1 MSSRLAGAILAL
13 TAAAL
18 LALSL
23 VTSAWWAGHPEVDG
37 RTIELKTVH
46 VGLHGAEGCNTGG
59 DGGCTSLTMPG
70 GFEITGYIGLG
81 VVGILTL
88 AALLLGIST
97 LRSAEGRKTLAKLVI
112 GLMAGAALVAIALIV
127 QGPKMTG
134 SARQISIPIGYG
146 MYLFWIGG
154 IIAIAGSVL
163 AMRPLPKP
171 ELRPSRA
178 AYAPGLDAPPSSS
191 QPVDMMAL
199 LQQDSL
205 RPAALGPEPM
215 IGRAVAPP
223 AGAALAGPAGPL
235 GAGSGQSPPL
245 FNAAPGLRPLYDAD
259 PNVGGSGGYVPQ
271 PQPPLPTQGPAPM
284 PRASV
289 SRMAGIPTP
298 ASIAVPDPP
307 PRSTSMGPAVGPP
320 PSPPSR
326 VPQLVPPRPV
336 SPTAPPVPLIP
347 PRSVSPTAPP
357 VPPMPN
363 RTRPLSVPPPPGAIS
378 ARLKASSVP
387 PPVRPGMPVPT
398 TPQTLA
404 AAVVPP
410 PPSYKLPVRAV
421 SDPGD
426 LGETIDRDAMKTLDR
441 GDEAAVQ
448 VGRPSTNGEV
458 GDSTDASVALPE
470 SESTDVRAPL
480 DTEESQIVRPP
491 TEGEE
496 AETNAI
502 EKQTLDVD
510 TSVQE
515 KVEPPAAE
523 PVAAVAAVAAEA
535 PAASTSAP
543 KIPITTA
550 PDSLPPPTEKQ
561 SATSGPSPACPQCEA
576 PMAWVEEHLR
586 FYCKSCRM
594 YF

>member
-70 GFEITGYIGLG
+70 GFEITGYIALG
-81 VVGILTL
+81 VVGILTI
-88 AALLLGIST
+88 AAILLGIST

-112 GLMAGAALVAIALIV
+112 GLMAGAALVAIVLIV

-146 MYLFWIGG
+146 MFVFWIGG
-154 IIAIAGSVL
+154 VTAVAGAVL

-178 AYAPGLDAPPSSS
+178 AYAPGLDAPPSPS

-199 LQQDSL
+199 LQQDAL

-215 IGRAVAPP
+215 MGRAVAPP
-223 AGAALAGPAGPL
+223 AGAGLAGPAGPL
-235 GAGSGQSPPL
+235 GAGSGHSPPL
-245 FNAAPGLRPLYDAD
+245 FNAAPGLRPLYDND
-259 PNVGGSGGYVPQ
+259 PNMGGSGGYVPL
-271 PQPPLPTQGPAPM
+271 PQPRLPSQGPMPV

-289 SRMAGIPTP
+289 AAMAGIPTP
-298 ASIAVPDPP
+298 ASIAVQEPP
-307 PRSTSMGPAVGPP
+307 SRTTSMGPAVGPP
-320 PSPPSR
+320 PPPPSR
-326 VPQLVPPRPV
+326 MPMIP
-336 SPTAPPVPLIP
+336 P

-357 VPPMPN
+357 VPSLPN
-363 RTRPLSVPPPPGAIS
+363 CTRPQSVPPPPGAIS

-387 PPVRPGMPVPT
+387 PPVRPGMQVPT

-404 AAVVPP
+404 GTMMPP

-470 SESTDVRAPL
+470 AESTDVRAPL
-480 DTEESQIVRPP
+480 DTEEAPIVRPP

-510 TSVQE
+510 TGVQE
-515 KVEPPAAE
+515 KVEPE
-523 PVAAVAAVAAEA
+523 PLAAVAAEPA
-535 PAASTSAP
+535 AASTSAP

-561 SATSGPSPACPQCEA
+561 AATSGPSPACPQCEA

>member
-70 GFEITGYIGLG
+70 GFEVTGYIALG
-81 VVGILTL
+81 VVGILTI
-88 AALLLGIST
+88 AAILLGIST
-97 LRSAEGRKTLAKLVI
+97 LRSAEGRKMLAKLVI

-134 SARQISIPIGYG
+134 STRQVSIPIGYG
-146 MYLFWIGG
+146 MFVFWIGG
-154 IIAIAGSVL
+154 VTAIAGAML

-178 AYAPGLDAPPSSS
+178 AYAPGLDAPPSPS

-199 LQQDSL
+199 LQQDTL
-205 RPAALGPEPM
+205 RPALGPEPM
-215 IGRAVAPP
+215 MGRAVAPP
-223 AGAALAGPAGPL
+223 AGAGLAGPAGPL
-235 GAGSGQSPPL
+235 GVGSGQAPPL
-245 FNAAPGLRPLYDAD
+245 FNAAPGLRPLYEND
-259 PNVGGSGGYVPQ
+259 PNMGGSGGYVPQ
-271 PQPPLPTQGPAPM
+271 PHPRLPSQGPMPV
-284 PRASV
+284 PRASIAA
-289 SRMAGIPTP
+289 MAGIPTP
-298 ASIAVPDPP
+298 ASIAVQEPP
-307 PRSTSMGPAVGPP
+307 ARTTSMGPAVGPP
-320 PSPPSR
+320 PPPPSR
-326 VPQLVPPRPV
+326 VPLIQPPRPM
-336 SPTAPPVPLIP
+336 SPTAPPVPMIPP

-357 VPPMPN
+357 VPPLPI
-363 RTRPLSVPPPPGAIS
+363 RARAQSVPPPPGAIS

-387 PPVRPGMPVPT
+387 PPIRPGMQVPT

-441 GDEAAVQ
+441 GDDAAVQ
-448 VGRPSTNGEV
+448 IGRPSTNGEV

-470 SESTDVRAPL
+470 AESTDVRAPL
-480 DTEESQIVRPP
+480 DTEEAPVVRPP
-491 TEGEE
+491 TEGED
-496 AETNAI
+496 AETVAI

-510 TSVQE
+510 TGVQE
-515 KVEPPAAE
+515 KIEPE
-523 PVAAVAAVAAEA
+523 PVAAVVAAVAAEPA
-535 PAASTSAP
+535 AASTSAP

-561 SATSGPSPACPQCEA
+561 AATSGPSPACPQCEA

>member
-70 GFEITGYIGLG
+70 GFEITGYIALG
-81 VVGILTL
+81 VVGILTI
-88 AALLLGIST
+88 AAILLGIST
-97 LRSAEGRKTLAKLVI
+97 LRSAEGREMLAKLVI

-134 SARQISIPIGYG
+134 SARQVSIPIGYG
-146 MYLFWIGG
+146 MFVFWIGG
-154 IIAIAGSVL
+154 VTAIAGAVL

-178 AYAPGLDAPPSSS
+178 AYAPGLDAPPSPS

-199 LQQDSL
+199 LQQDAL

-215 IGRAVAPP
+215 VSRTMGRAVAPP
-223 AGAALAGPAGPL
+223 AGAGLAGPAGPL
-235 GAGSGQSPPL
+235 GAGSGPPPT
-245 FNAAPGLRPLYDAD
+245 FNATPGLRSLYDND
-259 PNVGGSGGYVPQ
+259 PNMGGSGGYVPL
-271 PQPPLPTQGPAPM
+271 PQPRLPSQGPMPV
-284 PRASV
+284 PRANV
-289 SRMAGIPTP
+289 AAMAGIPTP
-298 ASIAVPDPP
+298 ASIAAQEPAS
-307 PRSTSMGPAVGPP
+307 RTTSMGTAVSLPP
-320 PSPPSR
+320 R
-326 VPQLVPPRPV
+326 VPLIPLRPV
-336 SPTAPPVPLIP
+336 SPTAPPIPLIP
-347 PRSVSPTAPP
+347 QPRSGLPTVPP
-357 VPPMPN
+357 VPPVPN
-363 RTRPLSVPPPPGAIS
+363 RTRPQSVPPPPGAIS
-378 ARLKASSVP
+378 ARLKASSIP
-387 PPVRPGMPVPT
+387 PPVRPGMQVPT

-441 GDEAAVQ
+441 GDEASVQ

-470 SESTDVRAPL
+470 AESTDVHAPL
-480 DTEESQIVRPP
+480 DTEEAPIVRPP

-510 TSVQE
+510 TGVQE
-515 KVEPPAAE
+515 KLEPE
-523 PVAAVAAVAAEA
+523 PVAAVPAMAAEPA
-535 PAASTSAP
+535 PAVISAP

-550 PDSLPPPTEKQ
+550 SDSLPPPTEKQ
-561 SATSGPSPACPQCEA
+561 AATSGPSPACPQCEA

-594 YF
+594 CF

>member
-46 VGLHGAEGCNTGG
+46 VGLHGAQGCNTGG
-59 DGGCTSLTMPG
+59 DGGCTSLAMPG
-70 GFEITGYIGLG
+70 GFEITGYIGLA
-81 VVGILTL
+81 VVGLL
-88 AALLLGIST
+88 AIGALLLGIST
-97 LRSAEGRKTLAKLVI
+97 LRSAEGRKALAKLVI

-127 QGPKMTG
+127 QGPKMSG
-134 SARQISIPIGYG
+134 SARQVSIPIGYG
-146 MYLFWIGG
+146 MWVFWLGG
-154 IIAIAGSVL
+154 VTAIAGAVL

-178 AYAPGLDAPPSSS
+178 AFAPGLDAPPSPS
-191 QPVDMMAL
+191 QPVDVMAL
-199 LQQDSL
+199 LQQDAL

-215 IGRAVAPP
+215 MGRAVAPP
-223 AGAALAGPAGPL
+223 AGAGLAGPAGPL
-235 GAGSGQSPPL
+235 GAGTGQPAPMFS
-245 FNAAPGLRPLYDAD
+245 AAPQLRPLYDAD
-259 PNVGGSGGYVPQ
+259 PNMGGSGGYVPQ
-271 PQPPLPTQGPAPM
+271 PQPPLPTRAPTPV

-289 SRMAGIPTP
+289 AAMAGIPTP
-298 ASIAVPDPP
+298 ASIAAQEP
-307 PRSTSMGPAVGPP
+307 PRTTSIGPAVNVPPMPPMPPLPP
-320 PSPPSR
+320 PK
-326 VPQLVPPRPV
+326 VPTIP
-336 SPTAPPVPLIP
+336 P

-357 VPPMPN
+357 IPN

-387 PPVRPGMPVPT
+387 PPVRPSMPVPS
-398 TPQTLA
+398 TPRTLA

-410 PPSYKLPVRAV
+410 PTNYKLPVRAAT
-421 SDPGD
+421 DPGD
-426 LGETIDRDAMKTLDR
+426 LGQTIDRDSMKTLDR
-441 GDEAAVQ
+441 GEEAAVQ
-448 VGRPSTNGEV
+448 VGRPSTNGEI

-470 SESTDVRAPL
+470 AESTDVHAPL
-480 DTEESQIVRPP
+480 DTEEAPVVQPP
-491 TEGEE
+491 TDGED

-502 EKQTLDVD
+502 EKQTLDAD
-510 TSVQE
+510 TGVQD
-515 KVEPPAAE
+515 KVEPEAIAE
-523 PVAAVAAVAAEA
+523 PVAAVATEPVNTVSAEPA
-535 PAASTSAP
+535 PSSS

-561 SATSGPSPACPQCEA
+561 AATSGPSPACPQCES

>member
-59 DGGCTSLTMPG
+59 DGGCTSLSMPS
-70 GFEITGYIGLG
+70 GFQITGYIGLA
-81 VVGILTL
+81 VV
-88 AALLLGIST
+88 ALLTIGAVLLAIST
-97 LRSAEGRKTLAKLVI
+97 LRSAEGRKSLAKIVI
-112 GLMAGAALVAIALIV
+112 GLMVGAALVAVALIV

-146 MYLFWIGG
+146 MFLFWIGG
-154 IIAIAGSVL
+154 VTVIAGAVL

-178 AYAPGLDAPPSSS
+178 AYAPGLDAPPTPS

-215 IGRAVAPP
+215 LGRAVAPP
-223 AGAALAGPAGPL
+223 AGAGLAGPSGPL
-235 GAGSGQSPPL
+235 GPNSGQPSPL
-245 FNAAPGLRPLYDAD
+245 FEAAPGLRPLYDAN
-259 PNVGGSGGYVPQ
+259 PSVGGSGGYVPQ
-271 PQPPLPTQGPAPM
+271 PQPPLPLQGPAPV
-284 PRASV
+284 PRARV
-289 SRMAGIPTP
+289 AAMAGLPTP
-298 ASIAVPDPP
+298 ASISAQEPARVTTMGAAVSPPPPPPPKIPTIPPP
-307 PRSTSMGPAVGPP
+307 PRSI
-320 PSPPSR
+320 
-326 VPQLVPPRPV
+326 
-336 SPTAPPVPLIP
+336 SPTAPPL
-347 PRSVSPTAPP
+347 PT
-357 VPPMPN
+357 
-363 RTRPLSVPPPPGAIS
+363 RTRPQSVPPPPGAIS

-387 PPVRPGMPVPT
+387 PPVRPGMPVPS
-398 TPQTLA
+398 TPRTLA

-410 PPSYKLPVRAV
+410 PASYQLPTRAV
-421 SDPGD
+421 TDPGD
-426 LGETIDRDAMKTLDR
+426 LGETIDRDAMMKTLDR
-441 GDEAAVQ
+441 GDDANVQ
-448 VGRPSTNGEV
+448 VGRPSTNSEI

-470 SESTDVRAPL
+470 AESTDVRAPL
-480 DTEESQIVRPP
+480 DTEEAPVVPPP
-491 TEGEE
+491 TEAEE

-515 KVEPPAAE
+515 KVEAE
-523 PVAAVAAVAAEA
+523 PVAAVAAVAAEPA
-535 PAASTSAP
+535 AASTSAP

-561 SATSGPSPACPQCEA
+561 AATSGPSPACPQCES